1 MEWDPSAFHNLF
13 SWLYVVEPF
22 EYELKY
28 FGKILRMN
36 LIENYK
42 KRLFVTLNNFNN
54 IAK

>member
-36 LIENYK
+36 LIENYTNETII
-42 KRLFVTLNNFNN
+42 RY
-54 IAK
+54 AKQFQ